1 MSRSA
6 VFLPVATLPA
16 LCASC
21 AAFHSPISGG
31 AIRSFRS
38 DSLPVSSVVQGFGF
52 EPRLKRVPPAC
63 LKAAAATDSREEER
77 TRVLLVTKIVQ
88 QLRPAPRSEFRLD
101 PLDGVSN
108 YVRRGCRIESDL
120 LDLAFSLSAEAQ
132 HKREERNPDESLG

>member
-88 QLRPAPRSEFRLD
+88 QCVPVPPCPAMIETIPDSSGNGTNTWFLLRITPRVLYM
-101 PLDGVSN
+101 PYYPN
-108 YVRRGCRIESDL
+108 
-120 LDLAFSLSAEAQ
+120 Q
-132 HKREERNPDESLG
+132 HKQPVRTIQLEF